1 MNPDY
6 HKTNSE
12 NIIEMK
18 EEVYPKTKLEA
29 SEMTGYTYKGK
40 QDLISMNISDI
51 QKQKMNAPS
60 MKEPVV
66 SEKQKLIKIED
77 SSSYKSKEPT
87 LIINDNPLNEL
98 PENNK
103 LQKMTENEYDKKTLK
118 DSDIPEITGSEPD
131 IKLIDEKIIENDTV
145 EEMKFNEINVQK
157 SKKQSSEEKQKQMQT
172 ESIKVDKK
180 IIGEELANKLEL
192 MKQLDIESIKDAPEE
207 QIVKLMQMMEET
219 VNSVKRKMKM
229 TDMTKMKSKTGTV
242 MEFPK
247 MQEAEQ
253 RTYLGKQM
261 KEVTEEQFEI
271 AASAPDRFKKKSNR
285 NN

>member
-1 MNPDY
+1 
-6 HKTNSE
+6 
-12 NIIEMK
+12 
-18 EEVYPKTKLEA
+18 
-29 SEMTGYTYKGK
+29 
-40 QDLISMNISDI
+40 
-51 QKQKMNAPS
+51 
-60 MKEPVV
+60 
-66 SEKQKLIKIED
+66 
-77 SSSYKSKEPT
+77 
-87 LIINDNPLNEL
+87 LNEL